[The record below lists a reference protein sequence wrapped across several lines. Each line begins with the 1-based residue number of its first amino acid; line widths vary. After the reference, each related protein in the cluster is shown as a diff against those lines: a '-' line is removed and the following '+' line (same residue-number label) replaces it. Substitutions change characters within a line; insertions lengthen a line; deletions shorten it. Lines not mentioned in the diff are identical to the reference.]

1 VSDRPD
7 VVVVGSGIA
16 GAAVACRL
24 APDLDVT
31 LVEREATP
39 GLHATGRSAAM
50 LNETSG
56 DPVVCALATASRPF
70 LADPPPE
77 LGLTAPLLGPR
88 GLLWVGG
95 EGTDGPLDALVAKA
109 PWAAHRVDRDGAR
122 ALVPSLADGAAAAGG
137 VHEPGAMTI
146 DVAALLDGYLRAFRA
161 AGGELRLSAEVARCS
176 RTAGGGW
183 LVEAGPH
190 RITAP
195 LVVNAAGAWADAVAA
210 GAGLSPLGLQ
220 PMRRTAALVSAPPE
234 VAAWPMVMDVAGRW
248 YAEPET
254 GGLLISPADET
265 PMDPGDPRPEE
276 IDVALAIDLV
286 NEALGLQL
294 RSVRRAWAGL
304 RTFTPDRVPVAGPH
318 PDDPSFVWLVGQGG
332 SGIKTSP
339 ALAGVVRDLVVG
351 GRAVPDDLSPAR
363 LL

>member
-1 VSDRPD
+1 M
-7 VVVVGSGIA
+7 VVVGSGIA

-24 APDLDVT
+24 APDLAVT
-31 LVEREATP
+31 LVEREPTP

-56 DPVVCALATASRPF
+56 DPAVCALATASRPF
-70 LADPPPE
+70 LADPPRE

-95 EGTDGPLDALVAKA
+95 DGTAGPLDALVAKA
-109 PWAAHRVDRDGAR
+109 PWAAHRVDRAGAR
-122 ALVPSLADGAAAAGG
+122 ALVPTLAEVASAAGG

-161 AGGELRLSAEVARCS
+161 AGGDLRLSAEVVRCS
-176 RTAGGGW
+176 RSAGGGW
-183 LVEAGPH
+183 RVEAGPH
-190 RITAP
+190 HIEAP

-210 GAGLSPLGLQ
+210 GAGLAPLGLR
-220 PMRRTAALVSAPPE
+220 PMRRTAALVAAPDD
-234 VAAWPMVMDVAGRW
+234 VAAWPMVMDVEGRW

-286 NEALGLQL
+286 NEALGLEL

-339 ALAGVVRDLVVG
+339 ALAAVVRDLVVDG
-351 GRAVPDDLSPAR
+351 QAVPPDLSPGR
-363 LL
+363 FS

>member
-1 VSDRPD
+1 MVI
-7 VVVVGSGIA
+7 GSGIA

-24 APDLDVT
+24 AADLEVT

-77 LGLTAPLLGPR
+77 LGLAVPLLGPR

-95 EGTDGPLDALVAKA
+95 HGTDHRLDALVAKA
-109 PWAAHRVDRDGAR
+109 PWAAHRVDPAGAR
-122 ALVPSLADGAAAAGG
+122 ALVPSLAEGAVAAGG

-161 AGGELRLSAEVARCS
+161 AGGDLRLSAEVARCT
-176 RTAGGGW
+176 RTGGPGGGW

-195 LVVNAAGAWADAVAA
+195 LVVNAAGAWADVVAA

-220 PMRRTAALVSAPPE
+220 PMRRTAALASAPPE
-234 VAAWPMVMDVAGRW
+234 VAAWPMVMDVDGRW

-254 GGLLISPADET
+254 GGLLISPADEA
-265 PMDPGDPRPEE
+265 PVDPGDPRPEE
-276 IDVALAIDLV
+276 IDVARAIDLV
-286 NEALGLQL
+286 NEALGLEL
-294 RSVRRAWAGL
+294 RRVQRAWAGL
-304 RTFTPDRVPVAGPH
+304 RTFTPDRIPVAGPH

-339 ALAGVVRDLVVG
+339 ALAVVVHDLVVG

>member
-1 VSDRPD
+1 M
-7 VVVVGSGIA
+7 VVVGSGIA

-24 APDLDVT
+24 APDLAVT
-31 LVEREATP
+31 LVEREPTP

-77 LGLTAPLLGPR
+77 LGLAAPLLGPR

-95 EGTDGPLDALVAKA
+95 DGTGDQLEALVAKA
-109 PWAAHRVDRDGAR
+109 PWAAHRVDRAGAR
-122 ALVPSLADGAAAAGG
+122 ELVPSLADGPTAAGG

-161 AGGELRLSAEVARCS
+161 AGGDLRLSAEVARCT
-176 RTAGGGW
+176 RTAGSGGW
-183 LVEAGPH
+183 RVEAGPH
-190 RITAP
+190 RLTAP

-210 GAGLSPLGLQ
+210 GAGLSALGLQ
-220 PMRRTAALVSAPPE
+220 PMRRTAALVAAPDE

-265 PMDPGDPRPEE
+265 PMEPGDPRPEE
-276 IDVALAIDLV
+276 LDVALAIDLV
-286 NEALGLQL
+286 NDALGLEL

-339 ALAGVVRDLVVG
+339 ALAAVVHDLVVG
-351 GRAVPDDLSPAR
+351 GRDVPHDLSPAR
-363 LL
+363 FV

>member
-1 VSDRPD
+1 M
-7 VVVVGSGIA
+7 VVVGSGIA
-16 GAAVACRL
+16 GAAVAYRL
-24 APDLDVT
+24 APDLSVT
-31 LVEREATP
+31 LVEREPTP

-77 LGLTAPLLGPR
+77 LGLAAPLLGPR
-88 GLLWVGG
+88 GLLWVGS
-95 EGTDGPLDALVAKA
+95 EGTDDQLDALVAKA
-109 PWAAHRVDRDGAR
+109 PWAAHRVDRAGAR
-122 ALVPSLADGAAAAGG
+122 ALVASLADGAAAAGG
-137 VHEPGAMTI
+137 VHEPAAMTI

-161 AGGELRLSAEVARCS
+161 AGGDLRLSAEVARCTRS
-176 RTAGGGW
+176 TGDEW
-183 LVEAGPH
+183 VVEAGPH
-190 RITAP
+190 RLIAP

-210 GAGLSPLGLQ
+210 GAGLAPLGLQ
-220 PMRRTAALVSAPPE
+220 PMRRTAALVSAPLD

-286 NEALGLQL
+286 NEALGLEL

-339 ALAGVVRDLVVG
+339 ALAAVVRDLVVG
-351 GRAVPDDLSPAR
+351 NRAVPDDLSPAR

>member
-1 VSDRPD
+1 M
-7 VVVVGSGIA
+7 VVIGSGIA

-24 APDLDVT
+24 APDLTVT
-31 LVEREATP
+31 LVEREPTP

-70 LADPPPE
+70 LADPPAE

-88 GLLWVGG
+88 GLLWVGS
-95 EGTDGPLDALVAKA
+95 EGTGAELDALVAKA
-109 PWAAHRVDRDGAR
+109 PWAAHRVDLGGAR
-122 ALVPSLADGAAAAGG
+122 ALVPSLAPGAAAAGG

-161 AGGELRLSAEVARCS
+161 AGGDLRLSAEVARCT
-176 RTAGGGW
+176 RPAGGGGW

-190 RITAP
+190 HITAP

-210 GAGLSPLGLQ
+210 GAGLAPLGLQ
-220 PMRRTAALVSAPPE
+220 PMRRTAALVAAPDE

-286 NEALGLQL
+286 NEALGLEL
-294 RSVRRAWAGL
+294 RRVRRAWAGL

-318 PDDPSFVWLVGQGG
+318 PDDPSFLWLVGQGG

-339 ALAGVVRDLVVG
+339 ALAAVVRDLVVA

-363 LL
+363 FTHR

>member
-1 VSDRPD
+1 M
-7 VVVVGSGIA
+7 VVVGSGIA

-24 APDLDVT
+24 APDLAVT
-31 LVEREATP
+31 LVEREPTP

-95 EGTDGPLDALVAKA
+95 DGTAGPLDALVAKA
-109 PWAAHRVDRDGAR
+109 PWAARRVDRAGAR
-122 ALVPSLADGAAAAGG
+122 ALVPTLAEVASAAGG

-161 AGGELRLSAEVARCS
+161 AGGDLRLSAEVARCARS
-176 RTAGGGW
+176 ARGGGW
-183 LVEAGPH
+183 QVEAGAH
-190 RITAP
+190 RIEAP
-195 LVVNAAGAWADAVAA
+195 LVVNAAGAWADAVAV
-210 GAGLSPLGLQ
+210 GAGLAPLGLQ
-220 PMRRTAALVSAPPE
+220 PMRRTAALVIAPDE
-234 VAAWPMVMDVAGRW
+234 VAAWPMVMDVGGRW

-265 PMDPGDPRPEE
+265 PMAPGDPRPEE
-276 IDVALAIDLV
+276 LDVALAIDLV
-286 NEALGLQL
+286 NEALGLEL
-294 RSVRRAWAGL
+294 RRVRRAWAGL

-339 ALAGVVRDLVVG
+339 ALAAVVRDLVVG
-351 GRAVPDDLSPAR
+351 GQAVPFDLSPAR
-363 LL
+363 FS

>member
-1 VSDRPD
+1 M
-7 VVVVGSGIA
+7 VVIGAGIA

-24 APDLDVT
+24 APSLTVT
-31 LVEREATP
+31 LVEREPTP

-95 EGTDGPLDALVAKA
+95 AGTDPQLDALVAKA
-109 PWAAHRVDRDGAR
+109 PWAAHRVDGAGAR
-122 ALVPSLADGAAAAGG
+122 ALVPTLADGATAAGG

-146 DVAALLDGYLRAFRA
+146 DVAALLDGYLRAFRG
-161 AGGELRLSAEVARCS
+161 AGGDLRLIAEVARCS
-176 RTAGGGW
+176 RPDRGGGTW

-190 RITAP
+190 RLPAP
-195 LVVNAAGAWADAVAA
+195 LVVNAAAARADAVAA
-210 GAGLSPLGLQ
+210 GAGLAPLGLQ
-220 PMRRTAALVSAPPE
+220 PMRRTAALVAAPPE
-234 VAAWPMVMDVAGRW
+234 VAGWPMVMDVAGRW

-286 NEALGLQL
+286 NEALGLEL
-294 RSVRRAWAGL
+294 RRVRRAWAGL

-318 PDDPSFVWLVGQGG
+318 PDDPSFLWLVGQGG
-332 SGIKTSP
+332 AGIKTSP
-339 ALAGVVRDLVVG
+339 ALAAAVHDLVVG
-351 GRAVPDDLSPAR
+351 GRAVPPDLSPAR
-363 LL
+363 FA

>member
-1 VSDRPD
+1 M
-7 VVVVGSGIA
+7 VVIGSGIA

-24 APDLDVT
+24 APDLAVT

-56 DPVVCALATASRPF
+56 DPVVCSLATASRPF
-70 LADPPPE
+70 LSHPPPE
-77 LGLTAPLLGPR
+77 LGLSAALLGPR

-95 EGTDGPLDALVAKA
+95 EGTADPLDALVAKA
-109 PWAAHRVDRDGAR
+109 PWAARRVDRDGAR
-122 ALVPSLADGAAAAGG
+122 ALVPTLSDEAAVAGG

-161 AGGELRLSAEVARCS
+161 AGGDLRLSAEVARCS
-176 RTAGGGW
+176 RPAGRGGDW

-190 RITAP
+190 RIAAP
-195 LVVNAAGAWADAVAA
+195 LLVDAAGAWADVVAT
-210 GAGLSPLGLQ
+210 GAGLAPLGLQ
-220 PMRRTAALVSAPPE
+220 PMRRTAALVAAPDE

-265 PMDPGDPRPEE
+265 PTDPGDPRPEE
-276 IDVALAIDLV
+276 IDVALAIELV
-286 NEALGLQL
+286 NDALGLAL
-294 RSVRRAWAGL
+294 RHVRRAWAGL

-339 ALAGVVRDLVVG
+339 ALAAVVHDLVVG
-351 GRAVPDDLSPAR
+351 GRPVPDELSPAR